1 MSSEK
6 IEYLVETHMPSVF
19 QFCCFLTGNRLDAE
33 DLCQDT
39 FLKAMELGHK
49 FHCCGDESE
58 QETRKTRNYLIGIS
72 VNLWRNHQHK
82 RQRRNRIAPMDTLDE
97 AALYVSGE
105 KLLEEQVMEQEMI
118 REVHHFINQL
128 PEKQKIVIHLYYS
141 AEMSMEEIARLM
153 HIPKETV
160 KSRLRLAKNKLR
172 QGLEVRGY
180 EV

>member
-19 QFCCFLTGNRLDAE
+19 QFCCFLTGNRMDAE

-49 FHCCGDESE
+49 FHCSGEERD
-58 QETRKTRNYLIGIS
+58 TRNYLIGIS
-72 VNLWRNHQHK
+72 VNIWRNHQRK
-82 RQRRNRIAPMDTLDE
+82 RRRRQQIAPMDTFEESSFDI
-97 AALYVSGE
+97 ADG
-105 KLLEEQVMEQEMI
+105 KGLEEQVIEQEMVKEM
-118 REVHHFINQL
+118 RTAINQL
-128 PEKQKIVIHLYYS
+128 PEKQRIVIHLYYS
-141 AEMSMEEIARLM
+141 AEMSMEEIAKVM

-160 KSRLRLAKNKLR
+160 KSRLRLAKKKLR
-172 QGLEVRGY
+172 KGLEVQGY